1 MNTEYSIHITIQY
14 QLKDNNNWLTVELTP
29 DEYFDLELDEEV
41 ELNSIPRY
49 NHAIEYLDVEQH
61 RILAT
66 KITLI
71 DEKTKSKRLIIE
83 RFWNQGKNRLIECTD
98 TGSNPYW
105 EMILEIQA
113 NQKPPLWEIV
123 RLGRENGIVT
133 PSYHG
138 LIQDNDDG
146 SQTETVIETTSLAD
160 NSHEL
165 FAKIEY

>member
-1 MNTEYSIHITIQY
+1 
-14 QLKDNNNWLTVELTP
+14 
-29 DEYFDLELDEEV
+29 
-41 ELNSIPRY
+41 
-49 NHAIEYLDVEQH
+49 
-61 RILAT
+61 
-66 KITLI
+66 LI
-71 DEKTKSKRLIIE
+71 DQQIKAKISIIE
-83 RFWNQGKNRLIECTD
+83 RFWNHGKNRLIERTE
-98 TGSNPYW
+98 TGPNPYW

-113 NQKPPLWEIV
+113 NQKPPLWEII

>member
-14 QLKDNNNWLTVELTP
+14 KLESNNWVTIELNP
-29 DEYFDLELDEEV
+29 DEYFELEPDEKVELDSV
-41 ELNSIPRY
+41 PRY

-61 RILAT
+61 QILAT

-71 DEKTKSKRLIIE
+71 DEQIKAKLSIIE
-83 RFWNQGKNRLIECTD
+83 RFWNQGKNRLIERTEI
-98 TGSNPYW
+98 GPNPYW
-105 EMILEIQA
+105 EIILEIQA
-113 NQKPPLWEIV
+113 NQEPPLWEII

-160 NSHEL
+160 NSDEL